1 MEIWTRI
8 LQILDTQMTVP
19 SLFGWY
25 HVLWLG
31 IVVAASLALGLRGHN
46 RSFDNVR
53 KIVLILSVI
62 TIVLEVYKQINYTFG
77 DGSAAPAYQ
86 WYAFPWQFCSTPMYI
101 GLVAGLT
108 KKGKFHDALCAYL
121 ATFGMFAGIAV
132 MLYPGDVFIGTV
144 GINIQTMVCHGG
156 MVVLGVLLLA
166 SGHVELRL
174 RTVLKALPVFVT
186 TLLMAVIMN
195 EAAYRAGLLENH
207 NFNMFFVSPYCDPSL
222 PVYSLVQAVLPFP
235 WSLAVYVLGFT
246 AAAAIVL
253 ALGMGIDKLVARS
266 KNKEARRDN
275 VAVSPVKLYRALR

>member
-8 LQILDTQMTVP
+8 LQILDTQMTTP
-19 SLFGWY
+19 GLYGWF
-25 HVLWLG
+25 HLLWLG

-53 KIVLILSVI
+53 KIVLILSVV

-108 KKGKFHDALCAYL
+108 KKGKLHDALCAYL
-121 ATFGMFAGIAV
+121 ATFGMFAGMAV

-156 MVVLGVLLLA
+156 MVVMGALLLA
-166 SGHVELRL
+166 SGHVKAELR
-174 RTVLKALPVFVT
+174 TILKALPVFVT
-186 TLLMAVIMN
+186 VVLAAVVMN
-195 EAAYRAGLLENH
+195 EAAYRTGLLENH
-207 NFNMFFVSPYCDPSL
+207 TFNMFFVSPYCDPSL
-222 PVYSLVQAVLPFP
+222 PVYSLVQGVLPFP
-235 WSLAVYVLGFT
+235 WSLVVYILGFT
-246 AAAAIVL
+246 AAATAVL
-253 ALGMGIDKLVARS
+253 AAAMGIGKLVSRS
-266 KNKEARRDN
+266 RKREVVYGQMVNFSA
-275 VAVSPVKLYRALR
+275 KLHGLIR

>member
-8 LQILDTQMTVP
+8 LQILDTQMTTP
-19 SLFGWY
+19 GLFGWF
-25 HVLWLG
+25 HLLWLG

-53 KIVLILSVI
+53 KIVLILSVV

-77 DGSAAPAYQ
+77 DGSSAPAYQ

-121 ATFGMFAGIAV
+121 ATFGMFAGMAV

-156 MVVLGVLLLA
+156 MVVLGALLLA
-166 SGHVELRL
+166 SGHVKAELR
-174 RTVLKALPVFVT
+174 TILKALPVFATVV
-186 TLLMAVIMN
+186 LIAVAMN
-195 EAAYRAGLLENH
+195 EAAFRTGLLEEH
-207 NFNMFFVSPYCDPSL
+207 TFNMFFVSPYCEPSL
-222 PVYSLVQAVLPFP
+222 PVYSLVQGVLPFP
-235 WSLAVYVLGFT
+235 WSLLVYILGFT
-246 AAAAIVL
+246 AAATVVL
-253 ALGMGIDKLVARS
+253 AVAMGIGKLLAHS
-266 KNKEARRDN
+266 GQKEHFYGSYSRFHL
-275 VAVSPVKLYRALR
+275 KLHG

>member
-8 LQILDTQMTVP
+8 LQILDTQMTTP
-19 SLFGWY
+19 GLYGWF
-25 HVLWLG
+25 HLLWLG
-31 IVVAASLALGLRGHN
+31 ITVAASLALGLRGHN

-53 KIVLILSVI
+53 KIVLILSVV

-121 ATFGMFAGIAV
+121 ATFGMFAGMAV

-156 MVVLGVLLLA
+156 MVVLGTLLLA
-166 SGHVELRL
+166 SGHVKAELR
-174 RTVLKALPVFVT
+174 TILKALPVFATVV
-186 TLLMAVIMN
+186 LIAVAMN
-195 EAAYRAGLLENH
+195 EAAFRTGLLEEH
-207 NFNMFFVSPYCDPSL
+207 TFNMFFVSPYCEPSL
-222 PVYSLVQAVLPFP
+222 PVYSLVQGVLPFP
-235 WSLAVYVLGFT
+235 WSLLVYILGFT
-246 AAAAIVL
+246 AAATVVL
-253 ALGMGIDKLVARS
+253 AVAMGIGKLLAHS
-266 KNKEARRDN
+266 GQKERFYGSYSRFHL
-275 VAVSPVKLYRALR
+275 KLHG

>member
-8 LQILDTQMTVP
+8 LQILDTQMTTP
-19 SLFGWY
+19 GLFGWF
-25 HVLWLG
+25 HLLWLG

-53 KIVLILSVI
+53 KIVLILSVV

-101 GLVAGLT
+101 GLLAGLT

-121 ATFGMFAGIAV
+121 ATFGMFAGMAV

-156 MVVLGVLLLA
+156 MVVLGALLLA
-166 SGHVELRL
+166 SGHVKAELR
-174 RTVLKALPVFVT
+174 TILKALPVFATVV
-186 TLLMAVIMN
+186 LIAVAMN
-195 EAAYRAGLLENH
+195 EVAYRTGLLEH
-207 NFNMFFVSPYCDPSL
+207 HTFNMFFVSPYCEPSL
-222 PVYSLVQAVLPFP
+222 PVYSLVQGVLPFP
-235 WSLAVYVLGFT
+235 WSLLVYILGFT
-246 AAAAIVL
+246 AAATVVL
-253 ALGMGIDKLVARS
+253 AVAMGIGKLLAHS
-266 KNKEARRDN
+266 GQKEHFYGSHSRFHL
-275 VAVSPVKLYRALR
+275 KLHV